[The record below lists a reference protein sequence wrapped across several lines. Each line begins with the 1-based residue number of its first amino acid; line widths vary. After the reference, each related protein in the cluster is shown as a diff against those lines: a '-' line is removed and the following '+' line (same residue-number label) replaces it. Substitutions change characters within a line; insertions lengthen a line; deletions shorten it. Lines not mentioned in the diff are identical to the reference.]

1 MRSDARWHVPTAV
14 QIPKN
19 EQILSTN
26 RRTTMKICRKGLAA
40 GPRTAAALLVAG
52 AFATSASAQN
62 AEAIDGVVHD
72 AEYYVL
78 KAQNGER
85 WAEEDVDL
93 QSRLAELREKFGTP
107 PNLIHIMWDDTAYG
121 DLGMPGVQAVRGL
134 DTPNINALAEDGMMF
149 ARMYTEVGCTPS
161 RAAAVTG
168 RMAVRSGMYNIGML
182 QESHGLDAEE
192 VTLAEVLG
200 EAGYKTAFYGKW
212 HLGDIEES
220 YPHNQGFDEALFT
233 GYNQILSLN
242 TREAEQGNAS
252 IGLFE
257 DMLVE
262 DPYKLDDTFITKD
275 WVQVAEGTKGGETLQ
290 WRDNSLETYEMID
303 SEGLDRMFA
312 FMERSAESGEPFYVA
327 NWPIMSSFLPI
338 REKCTRARSLLQNGL
353 QCTVD
358 PLIKAV
364 QDKLEELGIAENTL
378 IVAMADNGPMSH
390 NPPPGTGFAETI
402 FRGGKGDFLEGGV
415 RVPAFAVWPGMIE
428 PGSLPGDMIH
438 ITDLFTTFASL
449 GGAMDAIPTDRV
461 IDGLD
466 QTSLLL
472 NGDTHSRRD
481 YTFTYAGPTL
491 GAVVK
496 GDYKRHMISP
506 DPVGEASGIPAAFY
520 FLPSDPREVQPMLT
534 NLIHLKRPFNRM
546 VLRHNL
552 WKESYPDRPEKH
564 GIPWTGIANASEALK
579 KEQNPQ
585 LVLKDLPFD
594 PLEYIEH
601 LDELPFDPNGD
612 PSIGE

>member
-1 MRSDARWHVPTAV
+1 MGRVSSFLTVFSVVCIGFT
-14 QIPKN
+14 
-19 EQILSTN
+19 
-26 RRTTMKICRKGLAA
+26 
-40 GPRTAAALLVAG
+40 G
-52 AFATSASAQN
+52 AMAD
-62 AEAIDGVVHD
+62 EIVHD

-78 KAQNGER
+78 HAQNGEA
-85 WAEEDVDL
+85 WGAEDVDL
-93 QSRLAELREKFGTP
+93 RAKLAELREKHGTP

-121 DLGMPGVQAVRGL
+121 DLGIPAIQAVRGL
-134 DTPNINALAEDGMMF
+134 DTPNINALAEEGMMF
-149 ARMYTEVGCTPS
+149 THMYTEVGCTPS
-161 RAAAVTG
+161 RAAAATG
-168 RMAVRSGMYNIGML
+168 RLAVRSGMYNIGML
-182 QESHGLDAEE
+182 QESHGLADEE
-192 VTLAEVLG
+192 VTLGEVLG
-200 EAGYKTAFYGKW
+200 NAGYATAFYGKW

-220 YPHNQGFDEALFT
+220 YPHNQGYDEALFT

-262 DPYKLDDTFITKD
+262 NPYKLDDTFITKD
-275 WVQVAEGTKGGETLQ
+275 WVMVAEGTAGGETLQ
-290 WRDNSLETYEMID
+290 WGDNTLETYEMID
-303 SEGLDRMFA
+303 AEGLKRMFA
-312 FMERSAESGEPFYVA
+312 FMERNVEAGKPFYVA
-327 NWPIMSSFLPI
+327 NWPMMSSFLPI
-338 REKCTRARSLLQNGL
+338 RPKCTRARSLLQNGL

-358 PLIKAV
+358 PLIA
-364 QDKLEELGIAENTL
+364 DIRAKLEELGVSENTL

-415 RVPAFAVWPGMIE
+415 RVPAFAVWPSVIE
-428 PGSLPGDMIH
+428 PGSLPSDMIH

-449 GGAMDAIPTDRV
+449 GGAMAHIPTDRV
-461 IDGLD
+461 IDGID
-466 QTSLLL
+466 QTALLL
-472 NGDTHSRRD
+472 NGDTNGRRD
-481 YTFTYAGPTL
+481 YSFTYAGPAL

-552 WKESYPDRPEKH
+552 WKQKYPDRPEKH

-579 KEQNPQ
+579 REQDPQ
-585 LVLKDLPFD
+585 IVLKDLPFD

-601 LDELPFDPNGD
+601 LDELPFDRSMD
-612 PSIGE
+612 PSIGQ

>member
-1 MRSDARWHVPTAV
+1 MRC
-14 QIPKN
+14 N
-19 EQILSTN
+19 N
-26 RRTTMKICRKGLAA
+26 RGR
-40 GPRTAAALLVAG
+40 PRTLGALGVAITAACTALSG
-52 AFATSASAQN
+52 AAIAQ
-62 AEAIDGVVHD
+62 EGEIVFD
-72 AEYYVL
+72 AEFYVL
-78 KAQNGER
+78 QAQNGEA
-85 WAEEDVDL
+85 WAAEDVEL
-93 QSRLAELREKFGTP
+93 EAKLAELEERFGRP

-121 DLGMPGVQAVRGL
+121 DLGMPGIQMVRGL

-149 ARMYTEVGCTPS
+149 TRMYTEVGCTPS
-161 RAAAVTG
+161 RAAAATG

-192 VTLAEVLG
+192 VTMAEVLG
-200 EAGYKTAFYGKW
+200 EAGYATAFYGKW

-275 WVQVAEGTKGGETLQ
+275 WIMVAEGTKVGETLQ
-290 WRDNSLETYEMID
+290 WGDNTTETYEAID
-303 SEGLDRMFA
+303 GEGLERMFA
-312 FMERSAESGEPFYVA
+312 FMERAVEAEQPFYVA
-327 NWPIMSSFLPI
+327 NWPIMANFMPI
-338 REKCTRARSLLQNGL
+338 RPKCTRARALLQNGL

-358 PLIKAV
+358 PMIA
-364 QDKLEELGIAENTL
+364 DIRAKLEDLGISENTL

-428 PGSLPGDMIH
+428 PGLLPGDMIH
-438 ITDLFTTFASL
+438 ITDIFTTFASL
-449 GGAMDAIPTDRV
+449 AGAMDNIPTDRV

-466 QTSLLL
+466 QTALLL
-472 NGDTHSRRD
+472 NGDTHGRRD

-552 WKESYPDRPEKH
+552 WKKSYPDRPEKH
-564 GIPWTGIANASEALK
+564 GIPWTGIANASEQLLR
-579 KEQNPQ
+579 EQNPQ
-585 LVLKDLPFD
+585 LVLGDLPFD

-612 PSIGE
+612 PSIGQ

>member
-1 MRSDARWHVPTAV
+1 MGRVSSFLTVFSVVCIGFT
-14 QIPKN
+14 
-19 EQILSTN
+19 
-26 RRTTMKICRKGLAA
+26 
-40 GPRTAAALLVAG
+40 G
-52 AFATSASAQN
+52 AMAD
-62 AEAIDGVVHD
+62 EIVHD

-78 KAQNGER
+78 HAQNGEA
-85 WAEEDVDL
+85 WGAEDIDL
-93 QSRLAELREKFGTP
+93 RAKLAELREKHGTP

-121 DLGMPGVQAVRGL
+121 DLGIPAIQAVRGL
-134 DTPNINALAEDGMMF
+134 DTPNINALAEEGMMF
-149 ARMYTEVGCTPS
+149 THMYTEVGCTPS

-168 RMAVRSGMYNIGML
+168 RLAVRSGMYNIGML
-182 QESHGLDAEE
+182 QESHGLADEE
-192 VTLAEVLG
+192 VTLGEVLG
-200 EAGYKTAFYGKW
+200 NAGYATAFYGKW

-220 YPHNQGFDEALFT
+220 YPHNQGYDEALFT

-242 TREAEQGNAS
+242 TRDAEQGNAS

-262 DPYKLDDTFITKD
+262 NPYKLDDTFITKD
-275 WVQVAEGTKGGETLQ
+275 WVMVAEGTAGGETLQ
-290 WRDNSLETYEMID
+290 WGDNTLETYEMID
-303 SEGLDRMFA
+303 AEGLKRMFA
-312 FMERSAESGEPFYVA
+312 FMERNVEAGKPFYVA
-327 NWPIMSSFLPI
+327 NWPMMSSFLPI
-338 REKCTRARSLLQNGL
+338 RPKCTRARSLLQNGL

-358 PLIKAV
+358 PLIA
-364 QDKLEELGIAENTL
+364 DIRTKLEELGVSENTL

-415 RVPAFAVWPGMIE
+415 RVPAFAVWPSVIE
-428 PGSLPGDMIH
+428 PGSLPSDMIH

-449 GGAMDAIPTDRV
+449 GGAMAHIPTDRV
-461 IDGLD
+461 IDGID
-466 QTSLLL
+466 QTALLL
-472 NGDTHSRRD
+472 NGDTNGRRD
-481 YTFTYAGPTL
+481 YSFTYAGPTL

-546 VLRHNL
+546 VLRHKL
-552 WKESYPDRPEKH
+552 WKQKYPDRPEKH

-579 KEQNPQ
+579 REQDPQ
-585 LVLKDLPFD
+585 IVLKDLPFD

-601 LDELPFDPNGD
+601 LDELPFDRSMD
-612 PSIGE
+612 PSIGQ